1 MSGSGSKSV
10 SNVKS
15 SKPKDVQHMAEQSKA
30 EQSKTTKNVKSTKPM
45 LKSAQADTAGQNSQ
59 NSSNTVN
66 TLRRPY
72 ALKIEDPDY
81 IMTPEDIRLRIMND
95 SNVYI
100 KPEDINSVFF
110 RVGFDY
116 KIRHIE
122 TYQTA
127 MIHESYMVD
136 RLTDNK
142 TLKLIRDFEPI
153 TPDRAAKALPLQI
166 KSYERL
172 EFLGDS
178 VIHYVLAKY
187 LFERY
192 PEMHQ
197 GDLTLTRSKIEKK
210 DSLSK
215 YSKELGLHKFVM
227 IGYSI
232 EQVNGRITNPSITE
246 DVFES
251 LVGALLLEAGILK
264 AEEFVIKA
272 IEYLEDIPEIIRTHD
287 NYKDK
292 LMQHYHKIDSKCRHD
307 LRYIDED
314 FEDKNGK
321 RKYHTR
327 VYDKM
332 TGQFLGEGQG
342 RSKRSAQQNAAKD
355 ALLQI
360 GLIGT
365 DENSDEYLEFD
376 FDIDEVLDN
385 QSH

>member
-1 MSGSGSKSV
+1 
-10 SNVKS
+10 
-15 SKPKDVQHMAEQSKA
+15 
-30 EQSKTTKNVKSTKPM
+30 M